1 MLSCAQITLAIIVKP
16 DDDAG
21 MRYPGGK
28 GKCFHQLINL
38 MPPHRTYIE
47 GYLGGGAVMRHKRAA
62 QRSIGIEI
70 DPAVMLTWADATGI
84 ELVEADAVAYLQSYN
99 FEGDEL
105 VYLDPPY
112 LPSTRRKQRIYRF
125 DYTEEQHERMLEMV
139 VTLPSMVMLS
149 GYSSQM
155 YDSYL
160 RGWNSRTFPAN
171 SQTGTR
177 EECVWFNFEPPAMLH
192 DARHL
197 GATFR
202 DRQTIKRRRE
212 RLYERI
218 EGLDPVERHE
228 LLAWMQAKFGE
239 ARSI

>member
-1 MLSCAQITLAIIVKP
+1 
-16 DDDAG
+16 

-47 GYLGGGAVMRHKRAA
+47 GYLGAGSVMRHKRPAH
-62 QRSIGIEI
+62 QTIGI
-70 DPAVMLTWADATGI
+70 DVDAAVISMWADTTGI
-84 ELVEADAVAYLQSYN
+84 ELVQADAVAYLQSYK
-99 FEGDEL
+99 FKGDEL

-112 LPSTRRKQRIYRF
+112 LPSTRRRKRVYRY
-125 DYTEEQHERMLEMV
+125 DYTEEEHERMLAMV
-139 VTLPSMVMLS
+139 VTLPCMVMLS
-149 GYSSQM
+149 GYASQM

-160 RGWNSRTFPAN
+160 QGWNCRTFPAN
-171 SQTGTR
+171 SHSGLR
-177 EECVWFNFEPPAMLH
+177 EERVWFNFEPPAALH

-197 GATFR
+197 GSTFR

-228 LLAWMQAKFGE
+228 LMAWMKAKFGE
-239 ARSI
+239 VRIT